1 MSRTMTVT
9 KPMTAIKGTEE
20 TSNDTKFDNDIIRVP
35 ARIIYSMDLQI
46 RGVERSIAKKQQ
58 QLADLKAARA
68 KMVKDRD

>member
-1 MSRTMTVT
+1 MTAT
-9 KPMTAIKGTEE
+9 KPMTAIKGTED
-20 TSNDTKFDNDIIRVP
+20 TSNDTIFGNDIIRVP

-68 KMVKDRD
+68 KMVKDREKGD